1 MTPSDRAITES
12 AAALI
17 IGNEVLS
24 GKVEER
30 NLAPLATTLRALGIR
45 LERALIIGDDRARV
59 AGEVRALSA
68 SHDVVFTSGG
78 VGPTHDDVTL
88 QAVADGFG
96 VPIEIHPHLAGL
108 VRSHYGAACTSDH
121 LLMARVPV
129 GAELRACPDVQWPT
143 VVMRNVWVMPGV
155 PELFRMK
162 LLIVREHLVGPSV
175 IVSRALFTQMEET
188 DLKPLLDRAVA
199 LHPRIEIGSYPK
211 WFDASY
217 KTQVTFDGV
226 VESQVEAAVQELIG
240 LLPAGTLRR

>member
-59 AGEVRALSA
+59 AGEVRAPSA

-108 VRSHYGAACTSDH
+108 VRS
-121 LLMARVPV
+121 
-129 GAELRACPDVQWPT
+129 
-143 VVMRNVWVMPGV
+143 
-155 PELFRMK
+155 
-162 LLIVREHLVGPSV
+162 
-175 IVSRALFTQMEET
+175 
-188 DLKPLLDRAVA
+188 
-199 LHPRIEIGSYPK
+199 
-211 WFDASY
+211 
-217 KTQVTFDGV
+217 
-226 VESQVEAAVQELIG
+226 
-240 LLPAGTLRR
+240 